1 MAYDLFKGRI
11 PGKNFA
17 IQSHPPIHSFEYVF
31 SSGGYCK
38 PPAYAP
44 PARKWHPASKTGI
57 WLADAYEISNTDWE
71 AAVRY
76 MNNLA
81 ENVKYT
87 RKVHGDK
94 ILPQAEM
101 EKWANLW
108 SRWLLFSSK
117 IETVK
122 TAMQDESLATRMLN
136 AALPILWP
144 SRLLF
149 ATVRGSL
156 ALMSPENKKEL
167 DGLLKE
173 AHTLYDRFRL
183 LGMNQV
189 AIPYMGDLVVIL
201 RSLPK
206 EIPLPQMSARLR
218 DGAKVGERLLDE
230 NTAWWQW
237 RKRDD
242 TKGLRSSIKAAR
254 DLASEIAD
262 IDKAAKT
269 DASPNDKAAARAT
282 LLRLLTQKTRVA
294 EGLRPDPRVADP
306 RVADPGSGRRP
317 KEAGFVHTSPSLAL
331 REKFIGALGKIY
343 AEAAALYGV
352 VEVKREAE
360 AGLKDDLKKP
370 PKPPEP
376 AGIPLW
382 AWGLMGAA
390 GYAGFKWWT
399 STGTSKTKIVVEN
412 DGEGYHPYHPDNEQ
426 PTQREHGDKDE
437 F

>member
-1 MAYDLFKGRI
+1 MAYDLLKGRI
-11 PGKNFA
+11 PGKNYA
-17 IQSHPPIHSFEYVF
+17 IQGHPPIHSFEYVF
-31 SSGGYCK
+31 SAGGYCK
-38 PPAYAP
+38 PPSYAP
-44 PARKWHPASKTGI
+44 PARRWHPNSKASAPLDVSG
-57 WLADAYEISNTDWE
+57 LQLYEISNTDWE

-87 RKVHGDK
+87 RQVHGDK
-94 ILPQAEM
+94 ILSQSDA
-101 EKWANLW
+101 EKWATLW
-108 SRWLLFSSK
+108 SKWLLFSSK

-122 TAMQDESLATRMLN
+122 TAMQDESLASRMLT
-136 AALPILWP
+136 ATLPALWP

-156 ALMSPENKKEL
+156 ALMSPDNKREL

-173 AHTLYDRFRL
+173 AHGLHDRFRL
-183 LGMNQV
+183 QGMNQV

-206 EIPLPQMSARLR
+206 EVSLTEMSSRLR

-242 TKGLRSSIKAAR
+242 TKGLRAAIKHAGE
-254 DLASEIAD
+254 LAKEIAD
-262 IDKAAKT
+262 IDKTVKA
-269 DASPNDKAAARAT
+269 DASPEAKAGARAT
-282 LLRLLTQKTRVA
+282 LLRLLARKNGKDETYI
-294 EGLRPDPRVADP
+294 
-306 RVADPGSGRRP
+306 
-317 KEAGFVHTSPSLAL
+317 HTSPSQAL
-331 REKFIGALGKIY
+331 REKFIAGLSQIY
-343 AEAAALYGV
+343 SEAAALYGV
-352 VEVKREAE
+352 EEVKREAT

-370 PKPPEP
+370 PEP
-376 AGIPLW
+376 AGVPLW
-382 AWGLMGAA
+382 AWGLAGAV

-399 STGTSKTKIVVEN
+399 GTNKKEVVIREDVGYN
-412 DGEGYHPYHPDNEQ
+412 PRQVDDEHLDTETSEQHGEH
-426 PTQREHGDKDE
+426 DE